1 MGTGKGKRIG
11 TVLGNCLSASV
22 GIQQPSRVVKL
33 DKEVGGNQ
41 IWGRGGQPWSHGL
54 FTSHIKYNSP
64 KQEVTANMYQ

>member
-1 MGTGKGKRIG
+1 MGKGKGERIG

-33 DKEVGGNQ
+33 DKGVGGNQ